1 MRPVGSAQDLYGTV
15 MVEDRNVLRL
25 PNLLDHKGGHQ
36 SSRSIS
42 DVYKRQ
48 AEETVPL

>member
-1 MRPVGSAQDLYGTV
+1 

-25 PNLLDHKGGHQ
+25 PDLLDHKGGDQ

-42 DVYKRQ
+42 TSVEDATMVMPPL
-48 AEETVPL
+48 ETKG